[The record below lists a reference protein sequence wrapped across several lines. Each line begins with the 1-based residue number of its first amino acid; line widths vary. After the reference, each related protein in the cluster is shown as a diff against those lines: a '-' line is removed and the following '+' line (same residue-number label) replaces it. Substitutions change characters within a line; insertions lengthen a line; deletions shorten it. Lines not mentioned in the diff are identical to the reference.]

1 MRQFLLSL
9 LAITVALV
17 AQTPPPHYAWNGD
30 KVHEIRLRFAQS
42 DYWTQLTNNYLGTEQ
57 DAVYLEASLEW
68 GTYKFSSVGVRFKG
82 NSSYRG
88 ASTRKKP
95 FRIKLNE
102 FVKGQK
108 IDGIGAF
115 NLSNGWNDPSLVRE
129 PLYYEMA
136 RSLGLKAPRAN
147 YAALYINDE
156 YIGLYVLGEVVN
168 SDFLQNYF
176 GKKEDT
182 GNLYKANIG
191 ANFGYLGTDKAAY
204 KEVWEKQTNEEA
216 DDWSDLIE
224 LCNIINT
231 YSGAELKTRLET
243 LMDIDSVLTA
253 LALDNATVN
262 LDSYVGM
269 GQNFNIYRRPSDKR
283 WVWIVW
289 DPSLAFGA
297 FSQGATNPAQLAL
310 EYTQTTG
317 GGGGAPGGGGTAN
330 AGRPLATKL
339 WAIPEYKERY
349 RQIYKSI
356 VEKIY
361 NASSLTARAQAL
373 RSLINP
379 YVKADTQLLVT
390 QTQYDNALT
399 AALATTGG
407 GPGGGGMGGGN
418 TPGVN
423 TLINARTE
431 WLKTQFASQTFP
443 TAILSSP
450 TSSLNFSMATGASN
464 PAAQTVSLTY
474 TGVNTPPTFS
484 AYATT
489 DNGGNWLTLNLAG
502 GPVPGSFDVSVDGKS
517 LAAGVYSGNIK
528 LFLGAADPINI
539 PVSLTVG
546 TLAAPSVSAIVNA
559 ASYANNPVTPGEI
572 VTIFGSNLGG
582 TTTAG
587 VNVTFDGAAATL
599 IYVTP
604 SQMALSVPLSVAG
617 KSQTVV
623 RVTYGSQTSA
633 DFTKAVT
640 QVDPALFTLN
650 AAGTG
655 PAAVINQAGTV
666 NSATAAAPKG
676 TIVAFY
682 LTGAGLTNSSGA
694 ISAATTVKIGGLDAT
709 VAYAGVAPGAVLG
722 LYQVNATVP
731 SSVGTGAQSVVITV
745 GGVSSPAGVTLYV
758 Q

>member
-1 MRQFLLSL
+1 MWQFFLSL
-9 LAITVALV
+9 LAITFALL

-30 KVHEIRLRFAQS
+30 KVHEIRLRFAQP
-42 DYWTQLTNNYLGTEQ
+42 DYWTRLTNNYFGTEQ

-68 GTYKFSSVGVRFKG
+68 GPYKFSSVGVRFKG

-88 ASTRKKP
+88 ATTRKKP

-115 NLSNGWNDPSLVRE
+115 NLSNGWNDPSLIRE
-129 PLYYEMA
+129 HLYYEMA
-136 RSLGLKAPRAN
+136 RSLGLKAPRVNFAV
-147 YAALYINDE
+147 LYINDE
-156 YIGLYVLGEVVN
+156 YMGLYILGEVVN

-176 GKKEDT
+176 GKKEST

-191 ANFGYLGTDKAAY
+191 ASFGYLGTDKAAY
-204 KEVWEKQTNEEA
+204 KQVWEKQTNEEA

-231 YSGAELKTRLET
+231 YSGAELRTRLES

-297 FSQGATNPAQLAL
+297 FSQGVTNAAQLPL
-310 EYTQTTG
+310 EYTQSTS
-317 GGGGAPGGGGTAN
+317 GGGGAAS

-361 NASSLTARAQAL
+361 NPSSLSARAQAL
-373 RSLINP
+373 RSVIDP
-379 YVKADTQLLVT
+379 YAKADTQLLVT

-399 AALATTGG
+399 APLTTPAMGG
-407 GPGGGGMGGGN
+407 GPGGGGMGVGN
-418 TPGVN
+418 VPGLI

-431 WLKTQFASQTFP
+431 WLKTQFATQTFS
-443 TAILSSP
+443 TATLSSA
-450 TSSLNFSMATGASN
+450 TSRLNFSMATGASN
-464 PAAQTVSLTY
+464 PAAQTVSLTF

-489 DNGGNWLTLNLAG
+489 DTGGNWLTLNITG
-502 GPVPGSFDVSVDGKS
+502 GPIPGSFDVSVDGKS
-517 LAAGVYSGNIK
+517 LATGVYTGNIK
-528 LFLGAADPINI
+528 LFLGAADPIHI

-546 TLAAPSVSAIVNA
+546 TLAPPSVSAIVNA

-582 TTTAG
+582 STTAG
-587 VNVTFDGAAATL
+587 VSVTFDGAAATL

-617 KSQTVV
+617 KSQTTV
-623 RVTYGSQTSA
+623 RVTYGGQTSA

-640 QVDPALFTLN
+640 EVDPALFTWN

-655 PAAVINQAGTV
+655 PAAVINQSGAV
-666 NSATAAAPKG
+666 NSSAAAAPRG
-676 TIVAFY
+676 STVAFY

-694 ISAATTVKIGGLDAT
+694 IIASTTVKIGGQDAT
-709 VAYAGVAPGAVLG
+709 VTYAGVSPGAVLG

-731 SSVGTGAQSVVITV
+731 AGVPAGAQPVVITV
-745 GGVSSPAGVTLYV
+745 GGVSSPAGVTVYV